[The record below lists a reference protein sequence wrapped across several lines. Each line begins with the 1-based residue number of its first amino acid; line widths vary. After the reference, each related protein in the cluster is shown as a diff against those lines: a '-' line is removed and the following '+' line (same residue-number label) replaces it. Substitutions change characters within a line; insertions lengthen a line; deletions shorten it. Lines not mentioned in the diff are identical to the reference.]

1 MRRVQWEGDF
11 CQQEEDASG
20 RWCLREPGVL
30 FRGLSFPKRRSV
42 MQIRQRKVPAV
53 WLLGGAAILLLLIGA
68 AVWQSGQA
76 LGQSFSIGFVDMK
89 RAFDSHP
96 RKVSSERALAEFDQA
111 KQREFQQ
118 RAKDLSP
125 AQRQDLY
132 RQLQQQ
138 FVQKEDELRGGLTQD
153 IRAAVEKVGHD
164 RGITIIMDRQVVL
177 YGGVDLTDAVIAQL
191 TSGK

>member
-1 MRRVQWEGDF
+1 
-11 CQQEEDASG
+11 
-20 RWCLREPGVL
+20 
-30 FRGLSFPKRRSV
+30 
-42 MQIRQRKVPAV
+42 MQIRQRKVPTV
-53 WLLGGAAILLLLIGA
+53 WLVGGAALLLLLIGA
-68 AVWQSGQA
+68 AVWQSGPA

-96 RKVSSERALAEFDQA
+96 RKASSERALAEFDQA
-111 KQREFQQ
+111 KQREFQE

-125 AQRQDLY
+125 VQRQDLY

-164 RGITIIMDRQVVL
+164 RGISIVLDRQVVL